1 MIFKACAKINLSLKI
16 TGTRE
21 NGYHDLEMVNLPV
34 DLCDTI
40 EISRLPDFSDSH
52 VTMDDP
58 NLSQL
63 RENLGTS
70 ALNAMRKAY
79 GFKNEFNIH
88 IHKEIPSGAGLGGG
102 SSDAACIMM
111 ALNKILHLGATKEEL
126 AKIGLTLGTDV
137 PYFFNPVPAKI
148 TGVGE
153 IITPIKV
160 KKKYHCL
167 LVKPAQSLS
176 TADVYKASDFC
187 QKYRIDTDKVI
198 EGLEIGDDVMV
209 ERYSGNDL
217 LPAAEKLAPEIG
229 EIFAQ
234 MKHDGFYLTSM
245 TGSGSTLFALST
257 DLRKCHEEAKKYE
270 RRGYSVKVCKVI

>member
-40 EISRLPDFSDSH
+40 EISRLPDFSNSH

-111 ALNKILHLGATKEEL
+111 ALRYWFLM
-126 AKIGLTLGTDV
+126 
-137 PYFFNPVPAKI
+137 PS
-148 TGVGE
+148 
-153 IITPIKV
+153 
-160 KKKYHCL
+160 
-167 LVKPAQSLS
+167 SLS
-176 TADVYKASDFC
+176 TEVNF
-187 QKYRIDTDKVI
+187 R
-198 EGLEIGDDVMV
+198 LV
-209 ERYSGNDL
+209 E
-217 LPAAEKLAPEIG
+217 A
-229 EIFAQ
+229 
-234 MKHDGFYLTSM
+234 
-245 TGSGSTLFALST
+245 
-257 DLRKCHEEAKKYE
+257 
-270 RRGYSVKVCKVI
+270 